1 MRAEESEGD
10 MKKSL
15 YRVIASMLVMM
26 MLVLSGVGNVPEV
39 KAAASAQM
47 TIVACQIN
55 PDLKTVTVIGSSA
68 ALPASD
74 DGMMYLFAEPTYS
87 GGITTNYI
95 AAQPMGT
102 TVAFAADLL
111 QGQTTSRLYSKFVIA
126 TIQNG
131 VFVPVSNFCYLTNP
145 EILATHT
152 AARTVTLSKKGL
164 IPDPARLN
172 TGELADLG
180 VQHISYN
187 IPVSNILGPTTNSA
201 YPTINYTYNGKT
213 YQFNGLAVAEY
224 DGLFRQMQAQNIC
237 VTAVLLNNLNPNYAF
252 LIHPLALDGTVA
264 TYYAFNAADPLGTEY
279 LAAIGSFLASRYSG
293 CGYGK
298 VDNWI
303 IGNEVPARTQW
314 NYIQSMSVE
323 AYAEEYAKAFRIFYT
338 AIVSENANARVYT
351 SVDQVWDTN
360 KNYSFRYDAEDF
372 LVALN
377 NNISAQG
384 NFAWGVSC
392 HPYPVPLT
400 FAPWWMGQ
408 RYYKNLVKHNG
419 NSPYVTMENVEVL
432 TDFMCDP
439 SMLAPDGQ
447 VRPIIINEVGYT
459 SAQGEA
465 YQAAA
470 FTYGYLQAANNQHID
485 AFIINSQL
493 DHPAEIAQGLLLGIQ
508 NMDGSHKLVYDYFKY
523 IDTPYAAPY
532 YEQAAALIG
541 ITDWGT
547 ALTPR

>member
-1 MRAEESEGD
+1 
-10 MKKSL
+10 MKKKFF
-15 YRVIASMLVMM
+15 RMIAGILATVMI
-26 MLVLSGVGNVPEV
+26 LTFGIGELPEIQ
-39 KAAASAQM
+39 AAGAKM

-55 PDLKTVTVIGSSA
+55 PDQSTITVIGSGT
-68 ALPASD
+68 ALPPSD
-74 DGMMYLFAEPTYS
+74 DGVMYLFAEPTYS

-126 TIQNG
+126 TLQNG

-145 EILATHT
+145 EIIAKHT
-152 AARTVTLSKKGL
+152 TPRVVTTSKKGL
-164 IPDPARLN
+164 IPDPSRLN

-187 IPVSNILGPTTNSA
+187 IPIANLLGPTTNA
-201 YPTINYTYNGKT
+201 NYPTINYTYNGKT

-224 DGLFRQMQAQNIC
+224 DGIFKQMQNQNIC
-237 VTAVLLNNLNPNYAF
+237 VTAVLLNNWNPNYAF
-252 LIHPLALDGTVA
+252 LVHPLALDGTAA

-293 CGYGK
+293 NGHGQ

-323 AYAEEYAKAFRIFYT
+323 AYAEEYAKALRIFYT
-338 AIVSENANARVYT
+338 AVVSETANARVYT

-372 LVALN
+372 LTALN

-384 NFAWGVSC
+384 NFNWGVSC

-400 FAPWWMGQ
+400 FAPWWIGGK
-408 RYYKNLVKHNG
+408 YYKNLVKHNG
-419 NSPYVTMENVEVL
+419 NSAYVTMENIEVL
-432 TDFMCDP
+432 TDFMCDA

-459 SAQGEA
+459 SAQGEN

-532 YEQAAALIG
+532 YDAAAGIIG
-541 ITDWGT
+541 ITDWGSV
-547 ALTPR
+547 LTPR